1 MTATANDHPEAWQ
14 LDPRLARDSVEIA
27 DIGLIHVRAMASTA
41 WPWLLLI
48 PRHPGAVELFD
59 LPAPL
64 QTALWSLT
72 VETGVAL
79 KREFGADKINVGAI
93 GNIVSQLHVHVIARQ
108 VGDPGWPAPVWG
120 RSETPLPVDA
130 VADRLLR
137 LRALVAQIAR
147 S

>member
-1 MTATANDHPEAWQ
+1 MQYFRPDAELPFGLTHALEAKP
-14 LDPRLARDSVEIA
+14 LEIT
-27 DIGLIHVRAMASTA
+27 LRN
-41 WPWLLLI
+41 L
-48 PRHPGAVELFD
+48 RRLFD
-59 LPAPL
+59 LPTPL
-64 QTALWSLT
+64 QTDLWSLT
-72 VETGVAL
+72 VVTAAAL

-120 RSETPLPVDA
+120 RSEAPLPVDA

-137 LRALVAQIAR
+137 MRALVAQIAR